1 MHALLTL
8 LEADSRA
15 TPEVLA
21 RQLDTTPEAVVAQM
35 REFEEKKIIL
45 GYRAVIDDEKA
56 GRGTVRAVIE
66 VRVTPERDGG
76 FDRIAARVSKYPEVS
91 ACFLMSG
98 GYDLLV
104 FIEGKNLQEVAL
116 FVSQKLAAIQGVLST
131 ATHFMLKPYKEHG
144 VVLVGEGKVERLS
157 VTP

>member
-8 LEADSRA
+8 LEADARA

-45 GYRAVIDDEKA
+45 GYKAVIDDEKA